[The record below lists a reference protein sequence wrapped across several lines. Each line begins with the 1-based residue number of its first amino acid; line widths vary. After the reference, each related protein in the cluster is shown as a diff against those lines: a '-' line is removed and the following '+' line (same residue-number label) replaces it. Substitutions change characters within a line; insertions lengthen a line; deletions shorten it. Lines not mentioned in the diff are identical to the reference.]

1 MADRHKEFGASTI
14 EVVFFDLDDTIIAPG
29 NAAKEGEG
37 ASLDI
42 LRKTHPEFQLSLIDE
57 KYAEL
62 SREMLNE
69 FQSGTMPLA
78 DVYDRTTRFC
88 RLLEKLLV
96 PDHSLAQKMAEEYWK
111 VRIANTRLNE
121 GASKVLGDLS
131 EVFLLGVIT
140 NGPTKWQEAKLT
152 ALGVRSYI
160 KYLIDSE
167 TVGHQK
173 PQPEIFRYALEKA
186 AVAPERAV
194 MVGDSLEDD
203 VGGAQGVGMRTIWY
217 KRREPVVLDSFFS
230 NLAAEKPTTAIPD
243 FEIER
248 LEELIPLLLR

>member
-1 MADRHKEFGASTI
+1 MADRPNEFDASTI
-14 EVVFFDLDDTIIAPG
+14 KVVFFDLDDTIIAPG
-29 NAAKEGEG
+29 NAAKKGEE
-37 ASLDI
+37 ASLNI
-42 LRKTHPEFQLSLIDE
+42 LRKTHSKFELSMIDE

-78 DVYDRTTRFC
+78 KVYDRTTRFR
-88 RLLEKLLV
+88 RLLKKLRI
-96 PDHSLAQKMAEEYWK
+96 PDHSLAQRMAKEYWK

-121 GASKVLGDLS
+121 GALKVLRDLCETFS
-131 EVFLLGVIT
+131 LGVIT

-152 ALGVRSYI
+152 ALGARPYI
-160 KYLIDSE
+160 RYFIDSE

-173 PQPEIFRYALEKA
+173 PQPEIFTYALDKA

-203 VGGAQGVGMRTIWY
+203 VGGARSVGMRTIWY
-217 KRREPVVLDSFFS
+217 KRREPVVLDTFFS
-230 NLAAEKPTTAIPD
+230 DLAAEKTTTVIPD
-243 FEIER
+243 FEIEK
-248 LEELIPLLLR
+248 LEELIPLLLK

>member
-1 MADRHKEFGASTI
+1 MDRSKEPGSWTI

-29 NAAKEGEG
+29 NAAKKGEE

-42 LRKTHPEFQLSLIDE
+42 LRKTCPRLDLSLIDA

-62 SREMLNE
+62 SREVLKE
-69 FQSGTMPLA
+69 FQSGLMPLA
-78 DVYDRTTRFC
+78 EVYDRTRRFC
-88 RLLEKLLV
+88 RLLDKLQIS
-96 PDHSLAQKMAEEYWK
+96 DYSLAERMAEEYWK
-111 VRIANTRLNE
+111 VRIANTRLNG
-121 GASKVLGDLS
+121 GALKVLGELS
-131 EVFLLGVIT
+131 KVFPLGIIT
-140 NGPTKWQEAKLT
+140 NGPAKWQEAKLT

-186 AVAPERAV
+186 AVKPERTV

-203 VGGAQGVGMRTIWY
+203 VGGAQSVGIHTVWY
-217 KRREPVVLDSFFS
+217 RRREPVVLDSFFS
-230 NLAAEKPTTAIPD
+230 NLAAEKPIKAIPD
-243 FEIER
+243 LEIR
-248 LEELIPLLLR
+248 KLEELIPVLLR